1 MGRSHVAKVAE
12 ARLEQ
17 INRYCQ
23 VIIIIV
29 MCTWLLKDTPTKI
42 IINCVLF
49 TSDFFEISVYII
61 LFIYIQEVFGITTNL
76 CVYLI

>member
-23 VIIIIV
+23 VIIIVV

-42 IINCVLF
+42 IINCVIF
-49 TSDFFEISVYII
+49 TSAFF
-61 LFIYIQEVFGITTNL
+61 
-76 CVYLI
+76 

>member
-23 VIIIIV
+23 VLAGFPIKTFMESFV
-29 MCTWLLKDTPTKI
+29 GVWYFHHLM
-42 IINCVLF
+42 
-49 TSDFFEISVYII
+49 SRAH
-61 LFIYIQEVFGITTNL
+61 
-76 CVYLI
+76 